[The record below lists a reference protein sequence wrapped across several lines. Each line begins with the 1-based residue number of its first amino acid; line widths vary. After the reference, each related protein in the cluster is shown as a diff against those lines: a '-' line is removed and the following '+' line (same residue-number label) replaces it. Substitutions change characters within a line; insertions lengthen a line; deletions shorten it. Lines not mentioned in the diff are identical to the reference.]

1 MNTPLVEFVGA
12 GPGAEDLITLRGLRA
27 LEQADLVVYAGSLVN
42 PGHLKRCKPDCECRD
57 SAAMNLGE
65 QVAAMS
71 EAALAGKRVVRLHTG
86 DPAMYGAINEQIRAL
101 AEKGIASRIVPGV
114 SSVFGAAAAL
124 GCELTCPDVSQSVVL
139 TRTPGRTPMPKG
151 ENAAAFARTGATLVF
166 FLSTGKIDDLM
177 TDLMAE
183 GGLSPDTP
191 AAVVYRA
198 TWPDERILRG
208 TVSDIARKVEE
219 AGFGRQALIFVGRA
233 LDAQGGASRLYG
245 ADFSHGYRNH
255 LANEAFDGRCMPLP
269 TRGLSAPRKSPPDSA
284 CLR

>member
-1 MNTPLVEFVGA
+1 M
-12 GPGAEDLITLRGLRA
+12 
-27 LEQADLVVYAGSLVN
+27 
-42 PGHLKRCKPDCECRD
+42 
-57 SAAMNLGE
+57 
-65 QVAAMS
+65 
-71 EAALAGKRVVRLHTG
+71 
-86 DPAMYGAINEQIRAL
+86 
-101 AEKGIASRIVPGV
+101 

-139 TRTPGRTPMPKG
+139 TRTPGRTPMPRRKRG
-151 ENAAAFARTGATLVF
+151 GLRRTGATLVF

-177 TDLMAE
+177 TVLMGE

-255 LANEAFDGRCMPLP
+255 LANEAFDGRCALYAF
-269 TRGLSAPRKSPPDSA
+269 TDKGLSAPGNRAGLDCP
-284 CLR
+284 R

>member
-1 MNTPLVEFVGA
+1 
-12 GPGAEDLITLRGLRA
+12 
-27 LEQADLVVYAGSLVN
+27 
-42 PGHLKRCKPDCECRD
+42 
-57 SAAMNLGE
+57 
-65 QVAAMS
+65 
-71 EAALAGKRVVRLHTG
+71 
-86 DPAMYGAINEQIRAL
+86 MYGAINEQIRAL

-177 TDLMAE
+177 TVLMGE

-208 TVSDIARKVEE
+208 TVSDIARSNRRV
-219 AGFGRQALIFVGRA
+219 
-233 LDAQGGASRLYG
+233 S
-245 ADFSHGYRNH
+245 
-255 LANEAFDGRCMPLP
+255 DGRRSFSWAGRWMPKAAHHGFMALTFHMVTETTLPTKPLTGAVPCMPLP
-269 TRGLSAPRKSPPDSA
+269 TRGLSAPRKSPPDSD
-284 CLR
+284 CPR